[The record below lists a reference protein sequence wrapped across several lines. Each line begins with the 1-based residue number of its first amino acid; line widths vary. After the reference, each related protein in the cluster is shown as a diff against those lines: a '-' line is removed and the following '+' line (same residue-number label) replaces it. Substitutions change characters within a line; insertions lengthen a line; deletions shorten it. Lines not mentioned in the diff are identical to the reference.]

1 MRLALNNLLHD
12 RMRFAVTIIGI
23 TFAVFLMVF
32 QGSLIAGF
40 MRAAQ
45 RPIQASDAQLWVTAR
60 GVQCFEY
67 HTPIPNRF
75 RDLAYSCPSV
85 ESVQRVVGT
94 FTQWKGPSGMAQ
106 YVYLVGAEAGMGGDF
121 PVPYTNDKRDSVLP
135 ESVLVDSSSA
145 AALEVAAPP
154 VDLEVHNSRARA
166 VGVTQEFGTFLGTP
180 YAFTGYWDAVRY
192 LGIPPEETYMLA
204 VHLRPGSDVHAAKQV
219 LAARL
224 EEADVWT
231 RDEFARSSAMFWII
245 KTGAGGALLTA
256 ALLGFVVGL
265 VVVSQNI
272 YATTMENLEEYATL
286 KAMGASHG
294 YIRRVVLA
302 QALASGV
309 IGSILGIALV
319 FPVSSAVKGF
329 IAWVYTPIWLP
340 IAMIGAGLLMCSL
353 ASIVSIRKAL
363 SVEPARVF
371 RA

>member
-1 MRLALNNLLHD
+1 MRLALSNLLYD
-12 RMRFAVTIIGI
+12 RMRFAVTVIGI

-32 QGSLIAGF
+32 QGSLLAGF
-40 MRAAQ
+40 MRAAE
-45 RPIQASDAQLWVTAR
+45 RPIQSSDAHLWVTAR

-67 HTPIPNRF
+67 PTPIPNRF
-75 RDLAYSCPSV
+75 RDLAYSCPGV
-85 ESVQRVVGT
+85 ESVQRVVGA
-94 FTQWKGPSGMAQ
+94 FTQWKGPTGKAQ

-145 AALEVAAPP
+145 ASLEVATLP
-154 VDLEVHNSRARA
+154 VDLEVFNGRAHA
-166 VGVTQEFGTFLGTP
+166 VGIIQEFGTFLGTP

-192 LGIPPEETYMLA
+192 IGIRPEQTYMLA
-204 VHLRPGSDVHAAKQV
+204 VHLRPGSDVQTAKQV

-224 EEADVWT
+224 ADADVWT

-245 KTGAGGALLTA
+245 KTGAGGALFTA
-256 ALLGFVVGL
+256 AVLGFVVGL

-286 KAMGASHG
+286 KAMGASRG
-294 YIRRVVLA
+294 YIRKVVLA
-302 QALASGV
+302 QAVASGV
-309 IGSILGIALV
+309 IGSALGIALV
-319 FPVSSAVKGF
+319 YPASVGIKGF
-329 IAWVYTPIWLP
+329 ISWVYTPIWLP
-340 IAMIGAGLLMCSL
+340 IAIIGIGLLMCCL

>member
-1 MRLALNNLLHD
+1 
-12 RMRFAVTIIGI
+12 MRFAVTVIGI

-32 QGSLIAGF
+32 QGSLLAGF
-40 MRAAQ
+40 MRAAS
-45 RPIQASDAQLWVTAR
+45 RPIKASDAQLWVTGR
-60 GVQCFEY
+60 GVKCFEY
-67 HTPIPNRF
+67 PTPIPNRF
-75 RDLAYSCPSV
+75 RDLAYCCPSV

-94 FTQWKGPSGMAQ
+94 FAHWKAPSGTAQ
-106 YVYLVGAEAGMGGDF
+106 YVYLVGAESGIGGDF
-121 PVPYTNDKRDSVLP
+121 PVPYTNDERNSVLP
-135 ESVLVDSSSA
+135 ESVLVDSTTA
-145 AALEVAAPP
+145 AALEVAATP
-154 VDLEVHNSRARA
+154 VDIELYNSRARA
-166 VGVTQEFGTFLGTP
+166 VGTIQDFGTFLGTP
-180 YAFTGYWDAVRY
+180 YAFTSYGDAVRY
-192 LGIPPEETYMLA
+192 IGIRPEQTYMLA
-204 VHLRPGSDVHAAKQV
+204 VHLRPGSDVQAAKEL

-224 EEADVWT
+224 VDADVWT

-286 KAMGASHG
+286 KAMGASRG
-294 YIRRVVLA
+294 YVRRVVLA

-309 IGSILGIALV
+309 IGSLLGIALV
-319 FPVSSAVKGF
+319 FPAARGIRGFVS
-329 IAWVYTPIWLP
+329 WVYTPFWLP
-340 IAMIGAGLLMCSL
+340 IAIIGTGLLMCCL

>member
-12 RMRFAVTIIGI
+12 RIRFAVTVIGI

-40 MRAAQ
+40 VRAAA

-67 HTPIPNRF
+67 PTPIPNRF
-75 RDLAYSCPSV
+75 RDLAYCAPGV
-85 ESVQRVVGT
+85 ESVQRVVGS
-94 FTQWKGPSGMAQ
+94 FALWKAPSGTAQ

-145 AALEVAAPP
+145 AALEVASPP
-154 VDLEVHNSRARA
+154 VDLEVYNGRARA
-166 VGVTQEFGTFLGTP
+166 VGTIQDFGTFLGTP

-192 LGIPPEETYMLA
+192 IGIRPEQTYMLA
-204 VHLRPGSDVHAAKQV
+204 VHLRPGSDVQAAKQV

-224 EEADVWT
+224 AEADVWT

-272 YATTMENLEEYATL
+272 YAMTMENLEEYATL
-286 KAMGASHG
+286 KAMGASRG

-309 IGSILGIALV
+309 IGSALGIALV
-319 FPVSSAVKGF
+319 FPASSGIKGF
-329 IAWVYTPIWLP
+329 VAWVYTPFWLP
-340 IAMIGAGLLMCSL
+340 IAMIATGLLMCCL
-353 ASIVSIRKAL
+353 ASIVSIRRAL

>member
-1 MRLALNNLLHD
+1 MRLALSNLLHD
-12 RMRFAVTIIGI
+12 RTRFAVTVIGI

-32 QGSLIAGF
+32 QGSLLAGF
-40 MRAAQ
+40 KRAAE
-45 RPIQASDAQLWVTAR
+45 RPIKASDAHLWVTAR

-67 HTPIPNRF
+67 STPIPNRF
-75 RDLAYSCPSV
+75 RDLAFSCPSV
-85 ESVQRVVGT
+85 ESVQRVVGA
-94 FTQWKGPSGMAQ
+94 FTQWKGPSGVVQA
-106 YVYLVGAEAGMGGDF
+106 VYLVGAEGGMGGDF

-145 AALEVAAPP
+145 ASLEVATPP
-154 VDLEVHNSRARA
+154 VDLEVDNHRARA
-166 VGVTQEFGTFLGTP
+166 IGIIQEFGTFLGSP
-180 YAFTGYWDAVRY
+180 YAFTSYWDAVRY
-192 LGIPPEETYMLA
+192 IGIQPEQTYMLA
-204 VHLRPGSDVHAAKQV
+204 VHLRPGSDVQTAKQV

-224 EEADVWT
+224 TDADVWT

-256 ALLGFVVGL
+256 ALLGFIVGL

-286 KAMGASHG
+286 KAMGASRG

-302 QALASGV
+302 QALTSGV
-309 IGSILGIALV
+309 IGSTMGIALV
-319 FPVSSAVKGF
+319 FPAASGIKGF
-329 IAWVYTPIWLP
+329 IAWVYTPFWLP
-340 IAMIGAGLLMCSL
+340 IAIIGIGLVMCCL

>member
-1 MRLALNNLLHD
+1 MRLAFSNLLND
-12 RMRFAVTIIGI
+12 RIRFVVTIVGI

-32 QGSLIAGF
+32 QGSLLAGF
-40 MRAAQ
+40 VRAAS
-45 RPIQASDAQLWVTAR
+45 RPIQASDAELWVTAR

-67 HTPIPNRF
+67 PTPIPNRF
-75 RDLAYSCPSV
+75 RDLAYCCPGV
-85 ESVQRVVGT
+85 ESVQRVVGA
-94 FTQWKGPSGMAQ
+94 FTQWKGPSGNAQ

-121 PVPYTNDKRDSVLP
+121 PVPYTNDKHDNVLP

-145 AALEVAAPP
+145 ATLEVANPP
-154 VDLEVHNSRARA
+154 VDLEVFNGRARA
-166 VGVTQEFGTFLGTP
+166 VGTIKEFGTFLGTP

-192 LGIPPEETYMLA
+192 IGIRPEQTYMLA
-204 VHLRPGSDVHAAKQV
+204 VHLSPGSDEHATKKV

-224 EEADVWT
+224 AEADVWT
-231 RDEFARSSAMFWII
+231 RDEFAHSSAMFWII

-286 KAMGASHG
+286 KAMGASRG

-309 IGSILGIALV
+309 IGSVLGIALV
-319 FPVSSAVKGF
+319 FPASSAIKGF
-329 IAWVYTPIWLP
+329 VAWVYTPFWLP
-340 IAMIGAGLLMCSL
+340 IAMIGTGLLMCCL
-353 ASIVSIRKAL
+353 ASMVSIRKAL

>member
-12 RMRFAVTIIGI
+12 RMRFAVTVIGI

-32 QGSLIAGF
+32 QGSLLAGF
-40 MRAAQ
+40 MRAAE
-45 RPIQASDAQLWVTAR
+45 RPIKASDAQLWVTAR

-75 RDLAYSCPSV
+75 RDLAYSCSNV

-94 FTQWKGPSGMAQ
+94 FTQWKGPSGVSQ

-121 PVPYTNDKRDSVLP
+121 PVPYTNSNRDSVLP

-145 AALEVAAPP
+145 ANLEVATPP
-154 VDLEVHNSRARA
+154 VDVEVDNSRARA
-166 VGVTQEFGTFLGTP
+166 VGIIHKFGTFLGTP

-192 LGIPPEETYMLA
+192 IGIRPEQTYMLA
-204 VHLRPGSDVHAAKQV
+204 VHLRPGSDVQAAKEA
-219 LAARL
+219 LAERL
-224 EEADVWT
+224 ADAAVWT
-231 RDEFARSSAMFWII
+231 RDEFANSSARFWII

-286 KAMGASHG
+286 KAMGASRG

-302 QALASGV
+302 QALTSGV
-309 IGSILGIALV
+309 IGSVLGIALV
-319 FPVSSAVKGF
+319 FPASDGIKGF
-329 IAWVYTPIWLP
+329 ISWVYTPFWLP
-340 IAMIGAGLLMCSL
+340 IVFIGIGLVMCCL